1 MSTLVLF
8 VRAGPPVCWLVRSKV
23 TRSRSYFV
31 RSLARVHTSFARPC
45 GRAFARLLLVCSSA
59 ARLCDCGFACCFACW
74 LVPFVCSFAS
84 SCAFKTFIDELNI
97 SITIVIS
104 VKSVIA
110 NFAIENEIPLDR
122 QFKRHEGFKHFHHE
136 GSCLAQ
142 REKNFEVYICH
153 TV

>member
-8 VRAGPPVCWLVRSKV
+8 VRPSAGSFARLLEIL
-23 TRSRSYFV
+23 
-31 RSLARVHTSFARPC
+31 SLGRVHASFARPC
-45 GRAFARLLLVCSSA
+45 GRAFARLLLFS
-59 ARLCDCGFACCFACW
+59 
-74 LVPFVCSFAS
+74 CSFAS

-110 NFAIENEIPLDR
+110 NIDIENEIPLDR

-136 GSCLAQ
+136 GSRLAQ
-142 REKNFEVYICH
+142 REKNFEVYIGH

>member
-8 VRAGPPVCWLVRSKV
+8 VRPSAGSFARLLE
-23 TRSRSYFV
+23 
-31 RSLARVHTSFARPC
+31 SLSLGRVHASFARPC
-45 GRAFARLLLVCSSA
+45 GRAFARLLL
-59 ARLCDCGFACCFACW
+59 FA
-74 LVPFVCSFAS
+74 CSFAS

-110 NFAIENEIPLDR
+110 NFDIENEIPLDR

-136 GSCLAQ
+136 GSRLAQ